1 MEQSH
6 KNQIYDRLL
15 AIKVKIE
22 AEAIP
27 SPQYVNEK
35 IGECSIAIEEIERY
49 SIEVSKEISVLSQAS
64 NNAISDYEYKKEMLF
79 QTEEIKSLPNI
90 KDRES
95 RANSRLKCELDT
107 IRSYKNEL
115 TDLNNLLKQV
125 SLKIRNLNRVNT
137 DIKMQLR
144 ILEAQIKLSGGTG
157 TDDAS
162 RSLME
167 EMKKGIYNED
177 IFGEPDTETTIVHVE
192 DPSSPLDVNNLLKQD
207 AIAPE
212 LVDPVPD
219 LPDPEDMSGTF
230 LAPEFEEK
238 YDVPQEVTVQ
248 TDIVS
253 ETVIDLEDALD
264 IVTEK
269 GGTPA
274 VESKPEPQ
282 KAYEPVHELQQTVTQ
297 VADAQKEDHPKKQE
311 FDLDALLDSIQK
323 TTSN

>member
-1 MEQSH
+1 MDQAH

-15 AIKVKIE
+15 VIRVKIE
-22 AEAIP
+22 ADDIP
-27 SPQYVNEK
+27 GPQYVNEK

-49 SIEVSKEISVLSQAS
+49 SIEISKEISVLSQAY

-79 QTEEIKSLPNI
+79 QTEEIKNLPNI

-144 ILEAQIKLSGGTG
+144 IMEAQIKLNGGTG
-157 TDDAS
+157 TDEAS
-162 RSLME
+162 KSLME

-177 IFGEPDTETTIVHVE
+177 AFGEAETETTIEHTE
-192 DPSSPLDVNNLLKQD
+192 DPSTPLDVDNLLKQE
-207 AIAPE
+207 IAPE

-219 LPDPEDMSGTF
+219 LPDPEDMNNF
-230 LAPEFEEK
+230 LAPELVEK
-238 YDVPQEVTVQ
+238 YDIPPEVTGQ
-248 TDIVS
+248 AETVS
-253 ETVIDLEDALD
+253 ETVIDLEEALD
-264 IVTEK
+264 IVTGKKE
-269 GGTPA
+269 GGIPA
-274 VESKPEPQ
+274 VENKSEPQ
-282 KAYEPVHELQQTVTQ
+282 KTYEPVCELKQTVNT
-297 VADAQKEDHPKKQE
+297 VVNTQKEDHPKKQE
-311 FDLDALLDSIQK
+311 FDLDALLDSIQQK
-323 TTSN
+323 PST